1 MREEYHRQEQ
11 RPNQDYSLGTIRRP
25 SWLEQRDRAGAG
37 MGVGDKAREAVWS
50 QVLQEL
56 EDYFE
61 DLGFP
66 TERNGAPRQGFQ
78 QRNEMT

>member
-1 MREEYHRQEQ
+1 MREEHTRQEQ
-11 RPNQDYSLGTIRRP
+11 RPNQDYILGTIRRP
-25 SWLEQRDRAGAG
+25 AWLEQRDRAGAG
-37 MGVGDKAREAVWS
+37 MGIGDKVRDAVWS
-50 QVLQEL
+50 QVLQDL

-66 TERNGAPRQGFQ
+66 TERNRTPRQGFQ